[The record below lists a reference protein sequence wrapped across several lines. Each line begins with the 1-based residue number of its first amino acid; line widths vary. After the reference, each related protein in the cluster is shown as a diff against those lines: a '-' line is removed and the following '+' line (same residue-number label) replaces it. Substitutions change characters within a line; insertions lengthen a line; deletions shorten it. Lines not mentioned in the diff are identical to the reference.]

1 MSATQGSSRRITEP
15 RRKRTDANRKTKPVG
30 VRRSSKSSVA
40 GDLPVMAR
48 TSTFGASPQ
57 LTKPRRKVKRRF
69 DVLVNSQGAEMR
81 LPALPQL
88 SLDWRLLSLVLAIV
102 LMYALYQVLTLP
114 VFQVEGAQISGLE
127 HVSPGQIE
135 ETLNLSEKLVFT
147 LNPEEIEAILLSAFP
162 EFSQVEVTVDIPN
175 TIAITVTE
183 RTPVLIWRMAG
194 KSNLVDADG
203 MPFLLRENFPVI
215 DLPVVHAEEFVTEQA
230 EPELT
235 EEEPSIWEQSFG
247 HVSPELLVKPGV
259 PALISPR
266 MVKAVLELSEVAPL
280 GASLIYTTKH
290 GLGWKDQG
298 GWFVYLGKDEEI
310 SMKYAVYQALWEQ
323 LKGEGLQPS
332 FISVEHVHAPYYR
345 LEEE

>member
-1 MSATQGSSRRITEP
+1 MIRHQDSKAKLYLNEVNTIPGFTQISMYPKLWQASGLPYSELIDRLIDLALERKIDRDRTERRYRREILIMSATQGSSRRITEP
-15 RRKRTDANRKTKPVG
+15 RRKRSDAKRKTKPVG

-88 SLDWRLLSLVLAIV
+88 SLDWRLLSLILAIV

-127 HVSPGQIE
+127 HVSPAQIE
-135 ETLNLSEKLVFT
+135 ETLNFSEKLVFT
-147 LNPEEIEAILLSAFP
+147 LNPEEIEETLLSAFP
-162 EFSQVEVTVDIPN
+162 EFSQVDVTVDIPN
-175 TIAITVTE
+175 TVAITVTE

-203 MPFLLRENFPVI
+203 MPFSLRENFPVI
-215 DLPVVHAEEFVTEQA
+215 DLPVVHAEEFVTDQA

-247 HVSPELLVKPGV
+247 QVSPELLVKPGV
-259 PALISPR
+259 PGSYFAQN
-266 MVKAVLELSEVAPL
+266 
-280 GASLIYTTKH
+280 G
-290 GLGWKDQG
+290 
-298 GWFVYLGKDEEI
+298 
-310 SMKYAVYQALWEQ
+310 
-323 LKGEGLQPS
+323 
-332 FISVEHVHAPYYR
+332 
-345 LEEE
+345 

>member
-15 RRKRTDANRKTKPVG
+15 RRKRSDANRKTKPVS
-30 VRRSSKSSVA
+30 VRRSSKNSVA

-48 TSTFGASPQ
+48 TSTFGVSPQ

-69 DVLVNSQGAEMR
+69 DVLVNSRGAEMR

-88 SLDWRLLSLVLAIV
+88 SLDWRLLSLILAIV

-127 HVSPGQIE
+127 HVSPAQIE

-147 LNPEEIEAILLSAFP
+147 LNPEEIEATLLSAFP
-162 EFSQVEVTVDIPN
+162 EFSQVDVTVDIPN
-175 TIAITVTE
+175 TVAITVTE

-203 MPFLLRENFPVI
+203 MPFSLRENFPVI
-215 DLPVVHAEEFVTEQA
+215 DLPVVHAEEFVTTQA

-235 EEEPSIWEQSFG
+235 EEEPSIWERWFG
-247 HVSPELLVKPGV
+247 QVSPELLVKPGV
-259 PALISPR
+259 QALISPR
-266 MVKAVLELSEVAPL
+266 MVDAVLELSKVAPL
-280 GASLIYTTKH
+280 GSNLIYTTKH

-310 SMKYAVYQALWEQ
+310 SMKYAVYEALWEQ
-323 LKGEGLQPS
+323 LKGEGLQPA